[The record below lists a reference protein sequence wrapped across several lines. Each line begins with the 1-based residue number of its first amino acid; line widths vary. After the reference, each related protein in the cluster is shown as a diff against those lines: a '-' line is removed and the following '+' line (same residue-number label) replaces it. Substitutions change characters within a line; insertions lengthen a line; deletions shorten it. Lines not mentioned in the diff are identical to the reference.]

1 MVEPAEGPQT
11 PGTARGEKETPTSN
25 TVEVVAG
32 GLSLL
37 CAVIDK
43 FFS

>member
-11 PGTARGEKETPTSN
+11 PGTARGEKETLTLS
-25 TVEVVAG
+25 TVEAVAG

-37 CAVIDK
+37 CTVIDK
-43 FFS
+43 FVS